1 MCVRKLSS
9 EMEWEIIFTQ
19 LQIPL
24 LQFCKIAQVV
34 PLKRDVIQEPENKH
48 RTWCNQILKQNL
60 Y

>member
-1 MCVRKLSS
+1 MKYQTTKFHIRPAANN
-9 EMEWEIIFTQ
+9 